1 MIITSTD
8 EAQAELA
15 RLFAQ
20 SQRATGFTGAG
31 ISTEC
36 GVPDFRSPNSPWMKH
51 RPIDF
56 SLFLADPLAREEA
69 WRRKFTMDDMYAGAR
84 PGRGHRA
91 LAALVASGKM
101 GAVITQNIDGLH
113 QAAGTPAQ
121 KVIELHGNGTY
132 AKCLDCAT
140 RYELTDVRAEFERTG
155 GAPTCDCGGPIKS
168 ATISFGQA
176 MPEAE
181 MRRAQEEAT
190 TCDLFLAIGSSLVV
204 YPAAGFPVIAKRS
217 GATLVIVNGEE
228 TPLDDAA
235 DLVLR
240 GDIGSILSPFATS
253 S

>member
-1 MIITSTD
+1 MIISSTQ

-20 SQRATGFTGAG
+20 SQRAVGFTGAG

-36 GVPDFRSPNSPWMKH
+36 GVPDFRSPNSPWMKN

-56 SLFLADPLAREEA
+56 SLFMSDPLAREEA
-69 WRRKFTMDDMYAGAR
+69 WRRKFTMDDMYAGAQ

-113 QAAGTPAQ
+113 LAAGTPAQ
-121 KVIELHGNGTY
+121 KIIELHGNGTY
-132 AKCLDCAT
+132 AKCLACGK
-140 RYELTDVRAEFERTG
+140 RHELVDVRAEFERTG
-155 GAPTCDCGGPIKS
+155 AAPECDCGGAVKS

-176 MPEAE
+176 MPEDE
-181 MRRAQEEAT
+181 MRRAHEEANA
-190 TCDLFLAIGSSLVV
+190 CDLFLAIGSSLVV
-204 YPAAGFPVIAKRS
+204 YPAAGFPIIAKRN
-217 GATLVIVNGEE
+217 GATLVIVNREE
-228 TPLDDAA
+228 TPLDEAA

-253 S
+253 Q